1 MSSPLRRFRF
11 LLEPCLGI
19 LFFVGWLGDNS
30 AQIVTDVP
38 LRSDTFTTNPY
49 AVMVAIGFALAIALS
64 RVSPVASFSIAG
76 GLLLVQVLFWPGR
89 FSQLSWDAYLALPI
103 LAIVVGAYAGRIFR
117 WIGLV
122 LSIAYAITISALLN
136 VPTLSLPGTFGLIN
150 GKNPGTPDIYQG
162 FLVWAVV
169 GSGLAVGA
177 WFIGRKIRSIIANV
191 NSADRSERT
200 VGPIEGSA
208 AIESLSRRETQ
219 IFLLAAEGLSNK
231 AIAET
236 ASIEESTVKT
246 HLNSISAKLGLT
258 SRTQLVAYAYRKGI
272 LQPTPKQDGDVNE
285 KVDAGP
291 LPE

>member
-1 MSSPLRRFRF
+1 MSSQLRRFRF

-19 LFFVGWLGDNS
+19 LFFVGWRAANS
-30 AQIVTDVP
+30 AQIVTYGT

-49 AVMVAIGFALAIALS
+49 AVMVAVGFALAIVLS
-64 RVSPVASFSIAG
+64 RISPVASFSITG
-76 GLLLVQVLFWPGR
+76 GLLLAQVLFWPGR

-117 WIGLV
+117 WIALA

-150 GKNPGTPDIYQG
+150 GKYPGSADIYQG
-162 FLVWAVV
+162 FLVWAIV
-169 GSGLAVGA
+169 GAGLAIGA
-177 WFIGRKIRSIIANV
+177 WFIGRKIRLTIANAH
-191 NSADRSERT
+191 SADRSEPT
-200 VGPIEGSA
+200 VGPSEGTA
-208 AIESLSRRETQ
+208 AIESLSTRETQ

-272 LQPTPKQDGDVNE
+272 LQPTPKWDADVNE

>member
-19 LFFVGWLGDNS
+19 LFFVGWLSDNS
-30 AQIVTDVP
+30 AQIVTYGP

-49 AVMVAIGFALAIALS
+49 AVLVAIGFALAIGLS
-64 RVSPVASFSIAG
+64 RVSPIASFSIAG
-76 GLLLVQVLFWPGR
+76 SLLLAQVLFWPGR

-103 LAIVVGAYAGRIFR
+103 LAIVVGAYGGRIFR
-117 WIGLV
+117 WIGLA

-136 VPTLSLPGTFGLIN
+136 VPALSLSGTFGLIN
-150 GKNPGTPDIYQG
+150 GKNPGAADIYQG

-177 WFIGRKIRSIIANV
+177 WFIGRKIRMSIADA
-191 NSADRSERT
+191 NSADRLQRA
-200 VGPIEGSA
+200 VGPREGNA
-208 AIESLSRRETQ
+208 AIESLSTRETQ
-219 IFLLAAEGLSNK
+219 IFFLAAEGLSNK
-231 AIAET
+231 AIAES

-258 SRTQLVAYAYRKGI
+258 SRTQLVAYAYRTGI
-272 LQPTPKQDGDVNE
+272 LQPIPMRDTVDNE
-285 KVDAGP
+285 KVAAGP

>member
-1 MSSPLRRFRF
+1 MSLPLRRFRF

-19 LFFVGWLGDNS
+19 LFFVGWLAANS
-30 AQIVTDVP
+30 TQIVTDVP
-38 LRSDTFTTNPY
+38 LRSDTFITNSY

-64 RVSPVASFSIAG
+64 RISPIASFSIIG
-76 GLLLVQVLFWPGR
+76 GLLVAQLLFWPGR
-89 FSQLSWDAYLALPI
+89 FSQLSWDAYLALPVV
-103 LAIVVGAYAGRIFR
+103 AIVASAYAGRIFR

-122 LSIAYAITISALLN
+122 LSIAYTITIGALLN
-136 VPTLSLPGTFGLIN
+136 VPMLSLSGQFGLIN
-150 GKNPGTPDIYQG
+150 GKNPGAADIYQG

-177 WFIGRKIRSIIANV
+177 WFIGRTIRLSIATE
-191 NSADRSERT
+191 SGDRSVHT
-200 VGPIEGSA
+200 AGQIEDST
-208 AIESLSRRETQ
+208 AIESLSTRETQ

-258 SRTQLVAYAYRKGI
+258 SRTQLVAYAYRTGI
-272 LQPTPKQDGDVNE
+272 LQPAPKRDAVNE
-285 KVDAGP
+285 KVASKPVRD
-291 LPE
+291 